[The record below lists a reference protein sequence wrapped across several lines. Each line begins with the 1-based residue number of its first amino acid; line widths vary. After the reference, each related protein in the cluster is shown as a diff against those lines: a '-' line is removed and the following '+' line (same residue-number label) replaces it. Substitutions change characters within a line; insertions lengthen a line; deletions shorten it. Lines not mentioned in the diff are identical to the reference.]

1 MGNAHTYRQ
10 AGMTLIEVMVSV
22 LILAI
27 GLLGA
32 AAIQLNALRYTDSAR
47 MTSQASFVA
56 YDMMDRIR
64 ANVDGNNGVAAGAG
78 VLAGYA
84 LAGLAAAP
92 PENLNNAVAQ
102 DLADFA
108 TNIRNFAGTT
118 GENSRIQIARPPA
131 NIANEVT
138 ITIVWDDSRAAAAND
153 LRTGATGANN
163 LQTFEL
169 SSRIGVNT
177 VVTP

>member
-1 MGNAHTYRQ
+1 MGNAHTHRQ

-64 ANVDGNNGVAAGAG
+64 ANVDGGGG
-78 VLAGYA
+78 VLANYA
-84 LAGLAAAP
+84 LASLAAAP
-92 PENLNNAVAQ
+92 PENPNNAVAQ

-108 TNIRNFAGTT
+108 VNVRNFAGTT
-118 GENSRIQIARPPA
+118 GETSRIQIARPP
-131 NIANEVT
+131 NNFRNEVT

-153 LRTGATGANN
+153 LRIGATSGNN

-169 SSRIGVNT
+169 SSRIGVDV

>member
-1 MGNAHTYRQ
+1 MGNAHTNRQ

-47 MTSQASFVA
+47 MTTQASFVA

-64 ANVDGNNGVAAGAG
+64 ANVDGNTNGGSG
-78 VLAGYA
+78 GLASYA
-84 LAGLAAAP
+84 LASLAAAP
-92 PENLNNAVAQ
+92 PQNPNNAVAQ

-108 TNIRNFAGTT
+108 VNVRNFAGDSGAT
-118 GENSRIQIARPPA
+118 SRIQIALPP
-131 NIANEVT
+131 NNFRNEVT

-153 LRTGATGANN
+153 QRTGATSGSN

-169 SSRIGVNT
+169 SSRIGVDAG
-177 VVTP
+177 VTP